1 MRGHLSLDDLR
12 QAVADDTI
20 DTVVIAMP
28 DMHGRL
34 MGKRLDAEH
43 FLDDVVEAGAGAC
56 SYLITRNLEMEIV
69 DGFDIAGWQTGLG
82 DFTLIPDLTTL
93 RRATWMPGSAIVLAD
108 ARWED
113 GTPVIQSPREILR
126 QQLQRLAERGWHAV
140 VATEL
145 EFLLFD
151 TTYRDAHERH
161 YHDLRRAAYRDI
173 DYTIAGT
180 AKAEPL
186 MRQVRRA
193 MRDAGMQVEALKGEC
208 NVGQFELG
216 FKYADAL
223 TTCDNHVIYKEA
235 MKEIAIHNDVAVTF
249 MAKFDDGPG
258 NSCHVHLSL
267 VDDDGKPVF
276 ATGQGDAMS
285 ATFQH
290 FVAGQLATARELSLA
305 MAPNVNS
312 YKRFRDGSFA
322 PTALTWG
329 RDNRTCAMRVL
340 GHGNGL
346 RLENRT
352 PGGDVNPYLA
362 VAAIIAGGL
371 HGIDEGLELAPPES
385 GNAYNAEV
393 ARMPTSL
400 REAVQSWQDS
410 DVAAKAFGAD
420 VVHHY
425 ANAAIQE
432 VAAAESAVTDWDR
445 ARGFERT

>member
-1 MRGHLSLDDLR
+1 MRGHLSLDELR
-12 QAVADDTI
+12 QAIVDDTI

-28 DMHGRL
+28 DMQGRL

-43 FLDDVVEAGAGAC
+43 FLDDIVEAGAGAC

-82 DFTLIPDLTTL
+82 DFTLMADLTTL
-93 RRATWMPGSAIVLAD
+93 RRAAWMPGTAIVLAD

-113 GTPVIQSPREILR
+113 GGPVIQSPREILR
-126 QQLQRLAERGWHAV
+126 QQLRRLAERGWHAV

-151 TTYRDAHERH
+151 TSYREAHEQN

-173 DYTIAGT
+173 DYTISGT

-223 TTCDNHVIYKEA
+223 STCDNHVIYKEA

-276 ATGQGDAMS
+276 ATGDGDTMS
-285 ATFQH
+285 ATFEH

-305 MAPNVNS
+305 VAPNINS

-340 GHGNGL
+340 GHGNSL

-371 HGIDEGLELAPPES
+371 HGIDECLELPPAAS
-385 GNAYNAEV
+385 GNAYETNA

-400 REAVQSWQDS
+400 REAVQSWQES
-410 DVAAKAFGAD
+410 SVAAKAFGVD

-425 ANAAIQE
+425 ANAAIKE
-432 VAAAESAVTDWDR
+432 VVAAESAVTDWDR
-445 ARGFERT
+445 NRGFERT

>member
-12 QAVADDTI
+12 QAVVEDTI

-43 FLDDVVEAGAGAC
+43 FLEDIVDAGAGAC

-82 DFTLIPDLTTL
+82 DFTLIADLTTL
-93 RRATWMPGSAIVLAD
+93 RRAAWMPGSAIVLAD

-113 GTPVIQSPREILR
+113 GGPVIQSPREILR

-151 TTYRDAHERH
+151 TTYREAHERH

-216 FKYADAL
+216 FKYSDAL
-223 TTCDNHVIYKEA
+223 STCDNHVIYKEA

-276 ATGQGDAMS
+276 ATGEGDTMS
-285 ATFQH
+285 ATFEH
-290 FVAGQLATARELSLA
+290 FVAGQLATARELSIA
-305 MAPNVNS
+305 VAPNINS

-340 GHGNGL
+340 GHGSSL

-371 HGIDEGLELAPPES
+371 HGIDEGLELPPPAS
-385 GNAYNAEV
+385 GNAYEAEA

-400 REAVQSWQDS
+400 REAVQSWQGS
-410 DVAAKAFGAD
+410 DVAAKAFGTD

-425 ANAAIQE
+425 ANAAIKE
-432 VAAAESAVTDWDR
+432 VVAAESAVTDWDR